1 MDQAT
6 STKYKT
12 ILSRYLHADAVDD
25 VFDFMNR
32 HSVDLHITR
41 NRRSKLGDYRW
52 PQNGY
57 IRHAISVNG
66 SLNPYMFL
74 LVMLHEQAHLLTY
87 LQYRRSVQPHGHEW
101 QDNYRRLLLNYAAKS
116 CFPKE
121 CYSALKRYTAQ
132 LPLYRPAGN
141 ELEAILRRY
150 DENYSPEG
158 SLTLSDLPLGA
169 IFRLKAKPE
178 LKFKSMEKLRTRYR
192 CLELHTAVPFFVA
205 GKAQVVRDED

>member
-6 STKYKT
+6 TTKYKV
-12 ILSRYLHADAVDD
+12 ILGRYLYADAVDG
-25 VFDFMNR
+25 VFDFMNH

-41 NRRSKLGDYRW
+41 DRRSKLGDYRW
-52 PQNGY
+52 PQHGY
-57 IRHAISVNG
+57 THHTISING

-87 LQYRRSVQPHGHEW
+87 LQYHRSVQPHGHEW
-101 QDNYRRLLLNYAAKS
+101 QDNYRRLLLNYAAKG

-121 CYSALKRYTAQ
+121 CLPTMRRYTAQ

-141 ELEAILRRY
+141 ELEAILQRY
-150 DENYSPEG
+150 DENYAPED
-158 SLTLSDLPLGA
+158 SLTLNDLPLGA
-169 IFRLKAKPE
+169 IFRLKIKPA
-178 LKFKSMEKLRTRYR
+178 LRFKSMEKLRTRYR
-192 CLELHTAVPFFVA
+192 CLELHTGTPFFVA